1 RVAKAWHAHP
11 RFMDRCQRRSDP
23 DLATREVISKVTPG
37 KLDGGSV
44 SGRDRVAA
52 VLVTLAAVVWAVIPL
67 MVDPGPTH
75 IFHPAWSSHARFH
88 AVLAALGQHHAR
100 HPRCAADL
108 VAWTEPR
115 VATEAWRAAAS
126 SWQHS
131 HAPFMVAPSAS
142 PEACRRW
149 RAWTPT

>member
-1 RVAKAWHAHP
+1 
-11 RFMDRCQRRSDP
+11 M
-23 DLATREVISKVTPG
+23 
-37 KLDGGSV
+37 

-67 MVDPGPTH
+67 MVDPGRTH

-115 VATEAWRAAAS
+115 VATEAWRAAGVYRSWRLLRGSTHRPLYGGAFSEPGGVPPVAGMGPTS
-126 SWQHS
+126 S
-131 HAPFMVAPSAS
+131 PS
-142 PEACRRW
+142 RR
-149 RAWTPT
+149 RC